1 MWQDPLVTEIHK
13 IREQIAQAHGN
24 DIHAICEAARRGEL
38 SRPLPTPPT
47 DMAQP
52 VVAPD
57 GLAAASLRQ
66 VRR

>member
-1 MWQDPLVTEIHK
+1 MWQDPLVAEIHK

-38 SRPLPTPPT
+38 SRPLPAPPT
-47 DMAQP
+47 DMAQ

-57 GLAAASLRQ
+57 GLASASLRQ
-66 VRR
+66 VRQ